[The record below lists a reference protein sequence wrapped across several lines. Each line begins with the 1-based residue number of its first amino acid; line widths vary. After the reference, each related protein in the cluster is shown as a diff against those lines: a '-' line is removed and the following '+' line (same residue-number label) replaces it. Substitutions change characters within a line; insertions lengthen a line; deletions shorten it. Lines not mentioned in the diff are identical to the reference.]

1 MREYGCEDWEH
12 PVHIE
17 FFENDGS
24 RGFKLNAGMQI
35 HGHWMR
41 GMPQK
46 AIAIFARGKYGTE
59 VIEHQIFPH
68 LQINQYKNILL
79 RPSGN
84 DQSSTMIRDG
94 LGAMIAR
101 DINLDYQEFRQAV
114 LFINGNYWGIYNIRE
129 KINEHYIDNHHNI
142 NFEDLDIIENS
153 YGTWANYGNTDEW
166 HSMRNFLIQNDMT
179 QENNYFVADSLIDMD
194 SWINYLVLELYA
206 GNNDWIGGNYK
217 RWYTPESKW
226 RFILQDLDA
235 GFNQYP
241 EEYNPPEE
249 SIFENSALNGGF
261 HEYFQLIVN
270 SEFKNQFIN
279 TFADLFNTLLTHY
292 I

>member
-1 MREYGCEDWEH
+1 MSLISDSNYFFGLDSGLLVAGNEAANGFPFFGANWWSDCPHSNMREYGCEDWEH

-24 RGFKLNAGMQI
+24 EGFKLNAGMQI

-46 AIAIFARGKYGTE
+46 AIAIFARNKYGSE
-59 VIEHQIFPH
+59 IIEHQIFPN

-101 DINLDYQEFRQAV
+101 NINLDYQEYRQAV
-114 LFINGNYWGIYNIRE
+114 LFINGNYWGIYNVRE
-129 KINEHYIDNHHNI
+129 KINEHFIANHHDVA
-142 NFEDLDIIENS
+142 FENLDIIENS
-153 YGTWANYGNTDEW
+153 YGTWANYGTTDEW
-166 HSMRNFLIQNDMT
+166 NSMRNFLIQNDMSQGQNFQLAET
-179 QENNYFVADSLIDMD
+179 LIDIE
-194 SWINYLVLELYA
+194 SWINYLVVELYA

-217 RWYTPESKW
+217 RLS
-226 RFILQDLDA
+226 
-235 GFNQYP
+235 
-241 EEYNPPEE
+241 
-249 SIFENSALNGGF
+249 
-261 HEYFQLIVN
+261 LIH
-270 SEFKNQFIN
+270 I
-279 TFADLFNTLLTHY
+279 
-292 I
+292 